1 MLTKSITKLL
11 KKSARIIC
19 QPDESGVIYV
29 TDGHLIAVVTPEEYT
44 KFIQPATQ
52 RPAGDFDLLSGQEKP
67 RTVDVKRLFTDH
79 LRHLDASAPLEFAP
93 LTIQADRL
101 EITAAYCREK
111 DFVSIFDRAL
121 TACFDFVSFRAADA
135 KSPALLIADEIPV
148 GLILPIRPQ
157 PSISRTARAYFD
169 APDAPAAQDA
179 QAQIDALRAQIAQL
193 EATCKAKAQ
202 QADQWH
208 DAFQA
213 QEQRAAALQ
222 GQLEHT
228 KANMA
233 AVVEDKSRLARQ
245 LQAAQAAQPATVEAT
260 PQPAPKPAASLA
272 ENLSRIPGATVKI
285 AGENSRA
292 PVIWITAADPDAAEA
307 IRRAGGRWAEKKSAF
322 YISVA

>member
-11 KKSARIIC
+11 KKADRIVC
-19 QPDESGVIYV
+19 QPDESGVIYI
-29 TDGHLIAVVTPEEYT
+29 TDGRFVAVVTPEEYT

-52 RPAGDFDLLSGQEKP
+52 RPAGDYEICGSLDKP
-67 RTVDVKRLFTDH
+67 RTLDIKRLFTDH
-79 LRHLDASAPLEFAP
+79 LRRLDASAPLEFAP

-121 TACFDFVSFRAADA
+121 TACFDSVSFLAADA

-179 QAQIDALRAQIAQL
+179 QAQIDALRAQVAQL
-193 EATCKAKAQ
+193 EAACKAKAQ

>member
-11 KKSARIIC
+11 KKSARVIC
-19 QPDESGVIYV
+19 QPDESGVIYI
-29 TDGHLIAVVTPEEYT
+29 TDGHLLAVVTPEEYT

-52 RPAGDFDLLSGQEKP
+52 RPAGDFEIRDGQETP
-67 RTVDVKRLFTDH
+67 RAVDVKRLFADH

-93 LTIQADRL
+93 VTFRAEKL
-101 EITAAYCREK
+101 EIAAAYCQEK
-111 DFVSIFDRAL
+111 D
-121 TACFDFVSFRAADA
+121 
-135 KSPALLIADEIPV
+135 
-148 GLILPIRPQ
+148 
-157 PSISRTARAYFD
+157 
-169 APDAPAAQDA
+169 
-179 QAQIDALRAQIAQL
+179 
-193 EATCKAKAQ
+193 KAKAQ

>member
-11 KKSARIIC
+11 KKSARVIC
-19 QPDESGVIYV
+19 QPDESGVIYI
-29 TDGHLIAVVTPEEYT
+29 TDGHLLAVVTPEEYT
-44 KFIQPATQ
+44 KFIRPATQ
-52 RPAGDFDLLSGQEKP
+52 RPAGDFEIRDGQETP
-67 RTVDVKRLFTDH
+67 RTVDVKRLFSDH

-93 LTIQADRL
+93 VTFRADRL
-101 EITAAYCREK
+101 EIAATYCREK

-121 TACFDFVSFRAADA
+121 TACFDSVSFRAADA
-135 KSPALLIADEIPV
+135 KSPALLIADDVPV

-157 PSISRTARAYFD
+157 PSISRAARAYFD

-179 QAQIDALRAQIAQL
+179 QAQIDSLRAQVAQL
-193 EATCKAKAQ
+193 EAVCKAKAQ

-245 LQAAQAAQPATVEAT
+245 LEAVQAATVGAA
-260 PQPAPKPAASLA
+260 PQPTPKPAATLA

>member
-11 KKSARIIC
+11 KKSARVIC
-19 QPDESGVIYV
+19 QPDESGVIYI
-29 TDGHLIAVVTPEEYT
+29 TDGHLLAVVTPEEYT
-44 KFIQPATQ
+44 RFIQPATQ
-52 RPAGDFDLLSGQEKP
+52 RPAGDYEICGSLDKP
-67 RTVDVKRLFTDH
+67 RTVDIKRLFTDH
-79 LRHLDASAPLEFAP
+79 LRRLDASAPLEFAP

-121 TACFDFVSFRAADA
+121 TACFDSVSFRAEGA
-135 KSPALLIADEIPV
+135 KSPALLIADDIPV
-148 GLILPIRPQ
+148 GLILPILPK
-157 PSISRTARAYFD
+157 PAISRTARAYFD

-179 QAQIDALRAQIAQL
+179 QAQIDSLRAQIAQL
-193 EATCKAKAQ
+193 EAACKAKSQ

-213 QEQRAAALQ
+213 QEQRSAALQ

-228 KANMA
+228 RANMA

-245 LQAAQAAQPATVEAT
+245 LQAAQAAQPATVEAA
-260 PQPAPKPAASLA
+260 PQPAAALA

>member
-11 KKSARIIC
+11 KKSARVIC
-19 QPDESGVIYV
+19 QPDESGVIYI
-29 TDGHLIAVVTPEEYT
+29 TDGHLLAVVTPEEYT
-44 KFIQPATQ
+44 RFIQPATQ
-52 RPAGDFDLLSGQEKP
+52 RPAGDYEICGSLDKP
-67 RTVDVKRLFTDH
+67 RTVDIKRLFTDH
-79 LRHLDASAPLEFAP
+79 LRRLDASAPLEFAP

-121 TACFDFVSFRAADA
+121 TACFDSVSFRAEGA
-135 KSPALLIADEIPV
+135 KSPALLIADDIPV
-148 GLILPIRPQ
+148 GLILPILPK
-157 PSISRTARAYFD
+157 PAISRTARAYFD
-169 APDAPAAQDA
+169 APDAPAAPDA
-179 QAQIDALRAQIAQL
+179 QAQIDSLRAQIAQL
-193 EATCKAKAQ
+193 EAACKAKSQ

-213 QEQRAAALQ
+213 QEQRSAALQ

-228 KANMA
+228 RANMA

-245 LQAAQAAQPATVEAT
+245 LQAAQAAQPATVEAA
-260 PQPAPKPAASLA
+260 PQPAAALA

>member
-19 QPDESGVIYV
+19 QPDESGVIYI
-29 TDGHLIAVVTPEEYT
+29 TDGHLLAVVTPEEYT

-52 RPAGDFDLLSGQEKP
+52 RPAGDFEIRDGQETP
-67 RTVDVKRLFTDH
+67 RTVDVKRLFADH
-79 LRHLDASAPLEFAP
+79 LRRLDASAPLEFAP
-93 LTIQADRL
+93 LTFRAEKL
-101 EITAAYCREK
+101 EIAAAYCREK

-121 TACFDFVSFRAADA
+121 TACFDSVSFRAEGA
-135 KSPALLIADEIPV
+135 KSPALLIADDIPV
-148 GLILPIRPQ
+148 GLILPILPK
-157 PSISRTARAYFD
+157 PAISRTARAYFD
-169 APDAPAAQDA
+169 APDAPATQDA
-179 QAQIDALRAQIAQL
+179 QAQIDSLRAQIAQL
-193 EATCKAKAQ
+193 EAACKAKAQ

-213 QEQRAAALQ
+213 QEQRSAALQ

-245 LQAAQAAQPATVEAT
+245 LQAAQAATVEAA
-260 PQPAPKPAASLA
+260 PQPAPQPAAALA

-292 PVIWITAADPDAAEA
+292 PVIWITAADPAAAEA

>member
-11 KKSARIIC
+11 KKADRIVC
-19 QPDESGVIYV
+19 QPDESGVIYI
-29 TDGHLIAVVTPEEYT
+29 TDGRFVAVVTPEEYT
-44 KFIQPATQ
+44 RFVQPATQ
-52 RPAGDFDLLSGQEKP
+52 RPAGDYEICGSLDKP
-67 RTVDVKRLFTDH
+67 RTVDIKRLFADN
-79 LRHLDASAPLEFAP
+79 LRHLNASAPLEFAP

-121 TACFDFVSFRAADA
+121 TACFDSVSFRAADG

-179 QAQIDALRAQIAQL
+179 QAQIDDLRAQVTQL
-193 EATCKAKAQ
+193 EAACKAKAQ

-233 AVVEDKSRLARQ
+233 AVVEDKSRLAHQ
-245 LQAAQAAQPATVEAT
+245 LQAAQAATVEAA
-260 PQPAPKPAASLA
+260 PQPAPKPTATLA

>member
-1 MLTKSITKLL
+1 MLTKSIAKLL
-11 KKSARIIC
+11 KKSARVIC
-19 QPDESGVIYV
+19 QPDESGVIYI
-29 TDGHLIAVVTPEEYT
+29 TDGHLLAVVTPEEYSR
-44 KFIQPATQ
+44 FIQPATQ
-52 RPAGDFDLLSGQEKP
+52 RPAGDFEIRDGQETP
-67 RTVDVKRLFTDH
+67 RTVDVKRLFADH
-79 LRHLDASAPLEFAP
+79 LRRLDASAPLEFAP
-93 LTIQADRL
+93 VTFRAEKL
-101 EITAAYCREK
+101 EIAAAYCREK

-121 TACFDFVSFRAADA
+121 TACFDSVSFRAEGA
-135 KSPALLIADEIPV
+135 KSPALLIADDIPV
-148 GLILPIRPQ
+148 GLILPILPK
-157 PSISRTARAYFD
+157 PAISRAARAYFD
-169 APDAPAAQDA
+169 APDAPAVQDA
-179 QAQIDALRAQIAQL
+179 QAQIDSLRAQVAQL
-193 EATCKAKAQ
+193 EAACKAKAQ

-213 QEQRAAALQ
+213 QEQRSAALQ

-245 LQAAQAAQPATVEAT
+245 LQAAQTSQPATVEAA
-260 PQPAPKPAASLA
+260 PQPAAALA

-292 PVIWITAADPDAAEA
+292 PVIWITAADPAAAEA

>member
-11 KKSARIIC
+11 KKADRIVC
-19 QPDESGVIYV
+19 QPDESGVIYI
-29 TDGHLIAVVTPEEYT
+29 TEGHLLAVVTPEEYT
-44 KFIQPATQ
+44 RFIQPATQ
-52 RPAGDFDLLSGQEKP
+52 RPAGDFEIRDGQETP
-67 RTVDVKRLFTDH
+67 RTVDIKRLFADH

-121 TACFDFVSFRAADA
+121 TACFDSVSFLAADA

-179 QAQIDALRAQIAQL
+179 QAQIDSLRAQIAQL
-193 EATCKAKAQ
+193 EAACKAKAQ

-245 LQAAQAAQPATVEAT
+245 LQAAQAAQPATVEAAPQPT
-260 PQPAPKPAASLA
+260 PQPAAALA

>member
-11 KKSARIIC
+11 KKADRIVC
-19 QPDESGVIYV
+19 QPDESGVIYI
-29 TDGHLIAVVTPEEYT
+29 TDGRFVAVVTPEEYT

-52 RPAGDFDLLSGQEKP
+52 RPAGDYEICGSLDKP
-67 RTVDVKRLFTDH
+67 RTLDIKRLFTDH
-79 LRHLDASAPLEFAP
+79 LRRLDASAPLEFAP

-121 TACFDFVSFRAADA
+121 TACFDSVSFLAADA

-179 QAQIDALRAQIAQL
+179 QAQIDALRAQVAQL
-193 EATCKAKAQ
+193 EAACKAKAQ

-222 GQLEHT
+222 GQVEHT